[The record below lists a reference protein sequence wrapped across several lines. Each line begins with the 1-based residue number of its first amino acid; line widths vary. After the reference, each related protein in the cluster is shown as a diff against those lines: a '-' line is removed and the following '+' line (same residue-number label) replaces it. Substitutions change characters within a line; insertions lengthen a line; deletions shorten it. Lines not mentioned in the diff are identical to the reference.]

1 MSDTTDTETA
11 TARRTR
17 RTRAQIAADNAAL
30 QAAHDADTIPTAE
43 FITVLRDWQSR
54 YSVCSDAERY
64 LQRSTG
70 LRFLARAYDYETGN
84 YDEND
89 RFTPR
94 PGSPEHLDKARV
106 ARAVKSCK
114 RNYSNGSYGLNW
126 LEKQLTDKFGL
137 TVKEYND
144 SYKVVYEFTVT
155 ADQLREWGWPG
166 DETQQ
171 SIGDHVRYNRGMD
184 WRKPTS
190 FEIVPDPTRATDAAA
205 REAKKAATKAAE
217 EAAATTETADSGKV
231 AETPATEPAAEETRR
246 TGRDLRE
253 ALQQVDIERN
263 RLAVARQ

>member
-11 TARRTR
+11 TTRRPR
-17 RTRAQIAADNAAL
+17 RTRAQIAADEAAL

-43 FITVLRDWQSR
+43 FITILRDWQSR

-70 LRFLARAYDYETGN
+70 LRFMARSYDYENGS
-84 YDEND
+84 YDEDD

-114 RNYSNGSYGLNW
+114 RNYGAGGYGLNW

-155 ADQLREWGWPG
+155 AEQLRGWGWNG
-166 DETQQ
+166 DENQRT
-171 SIGDHVRYNRGMD
+171 IGDHIRYNQGMD
-184 WRKPTS
+184 WRTPTS
-190 FEIVPDPTRATDAAA
+190 FDIVPDPTRATDAAA
-205 REAKKAATKAAE
+205 REAKNAATKAAA

-231 AETPATEPAAEETRR
+231 AETPATEPAAEEIRR

-253 ALQQVDIERN
+253 ALQQAGV
-263 RLAVARQ
+263 LSAARQ